1 VVGTIAP
8 KTVIYKPSRD
18 VNDMAI
24 VAGAFSLFR
33 LSTKD

>member
-24 VAGAFSLFR
+24 VAA
-33 LSTKD
+33 LSVFFA